1 MKNHRMIVLGV
12 VLMVFSGSWLLAQEV
27 RGNPKNGQAVYEK
40 HCLRCH
46 GAPGDGLGPDATDL
60 IVPPANFQ
68 SAKSRTKTDFELLI
82 AISNGVLFSPMHGWR
97 GRLNETEMMDVIAYI
112 RTLAPFLAISQSH
125 PVASGGPGVD
135 GRRG

>member
-1 MKNHRMIVLGV
+1 MKNHGMIVLGV

-46 GAPGDGLGPDATDL
+46 GASGDGLGPDATDL

-68 SAKSRTKTDFELLI
+68 SVKSRTKTDFELLI

-97 GRLNETEMMDVIAYI
+97 ERLNETEMIDVIAYI
-112 RTLAPFLAISQSH
+112 RTLAPFLAVSH
-125 PVASGGPGVD
+125 VLPVASDGPAVD
-135 GRRG
+135 DHRG

>member
-1 MKNHRMIVLGV
+1 MKRRSVIVLGV
-12 VLMVFSGSWLLAQEV
+12 LLLVSTGSWLLAQEI

-46 GAPGDGLGPDATDL
+46 GASGDGLGPDATDL
-60 IVPPANFQ
+60 IVLPANFQ
-68 SAKSRTKTDFELLI
+68 SAKSRAKTDFELLI

-112 RTLAPFLAISQSH
+112 RMLAPFLAVSQTA
-125 PVASGGPGVD
+125 PVGADALIVQD
-135 GRRG
+135 DRT

>member
-1 MKNHRMIVLGV
+1 MKKHRMVVLGV
-12 VLMVFSGSWLLAQEV
+12 VLMVFTGSWLLAQEI

-46 GAPGDGLGPDATDL
+46 GASGDGLGPDATDL

-68 SAKSRTKTDFELLI
+68 SAKSRAKTDFELLI

-97 GRLNETEMMDVIAYI
+97 GRLNDTEMMDVIAYI
-112 RTLAPFLAISQSH
+112 RTFAPFLSISQTG
-125 PVASGGPGVD
+125 PVASDAPTVD
-135 GRRG
+135 DRRG